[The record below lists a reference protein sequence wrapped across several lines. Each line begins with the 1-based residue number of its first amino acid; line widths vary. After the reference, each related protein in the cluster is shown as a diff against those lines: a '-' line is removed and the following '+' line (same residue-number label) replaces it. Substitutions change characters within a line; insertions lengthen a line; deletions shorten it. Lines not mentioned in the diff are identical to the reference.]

1 MLPFPAEYR
10 SGRETRHA
18 CASEAVLLELGCL
31 AGIAS
36 IAGAHHGKPQRE
48 NDVTAQLENYGS
60 NYWGKGQK
68 GQWQAI
74 WKELYRQA
82 LAESGFDDAGQLPEL
97 TLPAQ
102 LLLTGLLTMADWI
115 ASNSRYFP
123 LVPVEGTG
131 YERLYPARLE
141 WAWQALS
148 LPDMWDASGAEM
160 DEKGFRERFGFA
172 PNAIQR
178 AVLEV
183 ASSASTPGILILE
196 AQMGVGK
203 TEAALAASE
212 IFAARY
218 GAGGLYFGLP
228 TQATANGIFRRLS
241 EWAQTQSQDMVHS
254 IRLAHG
260 MAELNEDYRKLF
272 TGGAVTEED
281 SVDEAGGVLVHRWF
295 LGRRQALLADFVIG
309 TVDQLL
315 MAALKQKY
323 IMLRHLGLAG
333 KVVVV
338 DECHAYD
345 AYMGH
350 YLDRALTWLGN
361 YRVPVILLS
370 ATLPAARRAELVEA

>member
-1 MLPFPAEYR
+1 MEQDVRHLARLLAGKSDPEESGLWLPLWMHARDTAYVFCRLVQNWISQSIRDAIGLENEVLMQVAYFLGLVHDIGKATSLFQKQILLQIPEAYERLNAVLPFPAEYR

-18 CASEAVLLELGCL
+18 CASEVILLELGCP

-141 WAWQALS
+141 RAWQALS
-148 LPDMWDASGAEM
+148 LPDMWDASGAEL

-172 PNAIQR
+172 PNAIQQ

-183 ASSASTPGILILE
+183 ASSASAPGILILE

-203 TEAALAASE
+203 TEAALAAAE
-212 IFAARY
+212 VFAQRH
-218 GAGGLYFGLP
+218 
-228 TQATANGIFRRLS
+228 QI
-241 EWAQTQSQDMVHS
+241 
-254 IRLAHG
+254 
-260 MAELNEDYRKLF
+260 
-272 TGGAVTEED
+272 
-281 SVDEAGGVLVHRWF
+281 
-295 LGRRQALLADFVIG
+295 GRAPSR
-309 TVDQLL
+309 
-315 MAALKQKY
+315 
-323 IMLRHLGLAG
+323 
-333 KVVVV
+333 
-338 DECHAYD
+338 E
-345 AYMGH
+345 
-350 YLDRALTWLGN
+350 
-361 YRVPVILLS
+361 RV
-370 ATLPAARRAELVEA
+370 